1 MKQSKD
7 PFEMAF
13 EGQDESPPDSPI
25 AHEDSESQSLNAN
38 AQRIVDGQEDE
49 DDNIATH
56 SISQSTLKTPTVAA
70 PSSAAAAKTKEEEEE
85 EEEENMDVELG
96 KFAASGDPDK
106 MAKMQLMSHPL
117 TFLPFYSFNFPY
129 SLAHEDGLIL
139 FPLVFSN

>member
-13 EGQDESPPDSPI
+13 EGQEESPPDSPI
-25 AHEDSESQSLNAN
+25 AHEDSENQSLNAP
-38 AQRIVDGQEDE
+38 RIVDVQEDE

-56 SISQSTLKTPTVAA
+56 PISQSTLKTSTVAA
-70 PSSAAAAKTKEEEEE
+70 PSSAAKTKEEEEE

-96 KFAASGDPDK
+96 KFSASGDPDK

-117 TFLPFYSFNFPY
+117 TFLPFYSFNFPH
-129 SLAHEDGLIL
+129 SLAHEDGLNL
-139 FPLVFSN
+139 FLWSFKLAP